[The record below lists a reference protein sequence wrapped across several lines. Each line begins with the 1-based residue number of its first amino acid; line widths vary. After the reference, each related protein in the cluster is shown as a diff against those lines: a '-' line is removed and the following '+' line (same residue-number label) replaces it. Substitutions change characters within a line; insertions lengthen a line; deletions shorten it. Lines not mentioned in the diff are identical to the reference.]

1 MISDQNMIFLLY
13 LGVFLPRVG
22 ESQEDVKKQ
31 FRVEKHIIN
40 HFEILLRTSHQTD

>member
-1 MISDQNMIFLLY
+1 MISDQNIIFFTLFRR
-13 LGVFLPRVG
+13 VFPRVG